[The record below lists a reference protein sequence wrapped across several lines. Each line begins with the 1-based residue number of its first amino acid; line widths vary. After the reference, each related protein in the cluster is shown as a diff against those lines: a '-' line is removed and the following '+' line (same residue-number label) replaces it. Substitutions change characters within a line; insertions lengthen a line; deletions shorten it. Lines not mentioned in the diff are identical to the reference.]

1 MTGKQDHS
9 KTAEKLER
17 VIKKHCKKVRP
28 DAIPSFANHILVCEQ
43 NSEYAAG
50 VSRDL
55 DSLNELKKLL
65 SKASGMLV
73 DLSETARRNLNYN
86 IPRLETETPKT
97 PRNDFELLAKAAGAE
112 RSLTANN
119 GLLKVR
125 ISTLKSLE
133 TGIDKTLED
142 ETVTGKASVKR
153 NYRAA
158 LVAGA
163 CRKIWRE
170 NLPEG
175 KEPPKSIHADRFPP
189 FRLFVEDIFDVLSI
203 GSTAPSALDSL
214 AALGGEENLVLSVDV
229 G

>member
-1 MTGKQDHS
+1 MIKKQDTS
-9 KTAEKLER
+9 ETAEKLER
-17 VIKKHCKKVRP
+17 VIEKHCRNVSP
-28 DAIPSFANHILVCEQ
+28 DAIPSFADHILVCEQ

-55 DSLNELKKLL
+55 DNLNELKELL
-65 SKASGMLV
+65 SKASAMLEG
-73 DLSETARRNLNYN
+73 LSETARRNLNYK
-86 IPRLETETPKT
+86 IPRLETEIPKT
-97 PRNDFELLAKAAGAE
+97 PANETEFLAREIGAT
-112 RSLTANN
+112 RSLTKNN
-119 GLLKVR
+119 GMLKVR
-125 ISTLKSLE
+125 SSALKSLE
-133 TGIDKTLED
+133 TGVDRTLGD
-142 ETVTGKASVKR
+142 ENVAGKASVKR

-189 FRLFVEDIFDVLSI
+189 FRLFVEDIFDVLRI

-214 AALGGEENLVLSVDV
+214 AALGGEEALVLSVDI